1 MKYNPFYFLK
11 NIMDTQ
17 DLRIYAF
24 ENALNILSNSV
35 EVFNS
40 NKIDELFILSD
51 KIYKYLN
58 IEEDAKG

>member
-1 MKYNPFYFLK
+1 
-11 NIMDTQ
+11 MDTQ